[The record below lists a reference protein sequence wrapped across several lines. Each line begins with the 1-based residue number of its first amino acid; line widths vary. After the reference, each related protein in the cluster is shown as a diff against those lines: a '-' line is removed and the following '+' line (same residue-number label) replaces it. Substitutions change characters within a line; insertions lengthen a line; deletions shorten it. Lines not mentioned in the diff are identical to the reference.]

1 MRINFSISP
10 VAVVHGG
17 RGLCGS
23 WELPETT
30 ETVLYPGDRLMF
42 YVPAENED
50 QLLHNHCSKKLIE
63 FKESQ
68 LGTHIAV
75 VGRPMLAALRAAQ
88 SEPIFGAEPTETQP
102 PLSSGQEIDQRQNG
116 AQSTRPEQIQQSP
129 HTQRGRGRGR
139 GANPKRKTRRSRG
152 V

>member
-42 YVPAENED
+42 HSCAKMVMYIYIYNNNIYIYDV
-50 QLLHNHCSKKLIE
+50 
-63 FKESQ
+63 
-68 LGTHIAV
+68 T
-75 VGRPMLAALRAAQ
+75 
-88 SEPIFGAEPTETQP
+88 
-102 PLSSGQEIDQRQNG
+102 
-116 AQSTRPEQIQQSP
+116 
-129 HTQRGRGRGR
+129 
-139 GANPKRKTRRSRG
+139 
-152 V
+152 

>member
-1 MRINFSISP
+1 MSLFCF
-10 VAVVHGG
+10 
-17 RGLCGS
+17 LCGLTPICQGMS
-23 WELPETT
+23 TRP
-30 ETVLYPGDRLMF
+30 VR
-42 YVPAENED
+42 
-50 QLLHNHCSKKLIE
+50 
-63 FKESQ
+63 
-68 LGTHIAV
+68 GTHIAV

-129 HTQRGRGRGR
+129 HTQRGRGRG
-139 GANPKRKTRRSRG
+139 ANPKRKTRRSRG